1 MKKIYAKG
9 YFTMFILVCCV
20 GILILFYGLHARD
33 NRIQGAELL
42 CISGI
47 FLLLL
52 SLFNFLKFFPNTW
65 IEYSENIIV
74 ISRVSSKPQNT
85 KKQRRLDKLNIKEIS
100 KYGFSFEL
108 LHENIEYTHYK
119 NGALGIDM
127 EIFFLMNDNTKFPID
142 LMYYTKNQRKT
153 LLYHIY
159 KNTGILPSGSLQTYL
174 S

>member
-1 MKKIYAKG
+1 M
-9 YFTMFILVCCV
+9 
-20 GILILFYGLHARD
+20 
-33 NRIQGAELL
+33 
-42 CISGI
+42 
-47 FLLLL
+47 
-52 SLFNFLKFFPNTW
+52 FNFLKFFPNTW

-74 ISRVSSKPQNT
+74 ISRVSSKTQNT

-174 S
+174 

>member
-1 MKKIYAKG
+1 MKKLYAKG
-9 YFTMFILVCCV
+9 YFAMFILVCCV
-20 GILILFYGLHARD
+20 GILILLYGFHAK
-33 NRIQGAELL
+33 NNYIQGAELL

-47 FLLLL
+47 FLILLF
-52 SLFNFLKFFPNTW
+52 LFYFLKIFPNTW

-74 ISRVSSKPQNT
+74 ISRVSSKTQNT

-119 NGALGIDM
+119 YGALGIDM
-127 EIFFLMNDNTKFPID
+127 EIVFLMNDNTKLPID
-142 LMYYTKNQRKT
+142 LIYYTKNQRKT

-174 S
+174 

>member
-74 ISRVSSKPQNT
+74 ISRVSSKTQNT

-100 KYGFSFEL
+100 KYGFSF
-108 LHENIEYTHYK
+108 
-119 NGALGIDM
+119 
-127 EIFFLMNDNTKFPID
+127 
-142 LMYYTKNQRKT
+142 
-153 LLYHIY
+153 
-159 KNTGILPSGSLQTYL
+159 
-174 S
+174 

>member
-1 MKKIYAKG
+1 MEDNMKKIYAKG

-65 IEYSENIIV
+65 IC
-74 ISRVSSKPQNT
+74 
-85 KKQRRLDKLNIKEIS
+85 
-100 KYGFSFEL
+100 
-108 LHENIEYTHYK
+108 
-119 NGALGIDM
+119 
-127 EIFFLMNDNTKFPID
+127 
-142 LMYYTKNQRKT
+142 
-153 LLYHIY
+153 LLY
-159 KNTGILPSGSLQTYL
+159 TSPSPRD
-174 S
+174 